1 MFQFFQTLLAS
12 SQLNEV
18 CQSHRAL
25 LLPERRTS
33 TSRSDISN
41 PQGRRWKC
49 QCREREREC
58 GKKQVQRQ
66 TVWEKGRE
74 WGGIEGMR
82 KRIGIMCQ
90 SLQNSGREGIDL
102 FHLGLCTIPYLLSPT
117 LRQEVPCGQETAWR
131 YHSNQCVGSR
141 IKVHRA
147 EKKYSMIM
155 QDHIHEWLIK
165 PAKIRQFWIILHVAI
180 PIAIIM

>member
-49 QCREREREC
+49 QCWEREGERES

-74 WGGIEGMR
+74 WGEIEGMR
-82 KRIGIMCQ
+82 KQIGIMCQ
-90 SLQNSGREGIDL
+90 SLRYAASEGTDS
-102 FHLGLCTIPYLLSPT
+102 FHLGLGTIPYLFSPI
-117 LRQEVPCGQETAWR
+117 LQQEVPCGQEIAWR
-131 YHSNQCVGSR
+131 YHSNQCVENR
-141 IKVHRA
+141 IKVLR
-147 EKKYSMIM
+147 
-155 QDHIHEWLIK
+155 
-165 PAKIRQFWIILHVAI
+165 V
-180 PIAIIM
+180 